1 MKGWRILAVTEAE
14 HQNAL
19 LSRPK
24 ALLIG
29 ASSGIGAALA
39 RRLASEGFDL
49 ALVAR
54 RMPELEAL
62 CGELSQT
69 HGIHALAYQH
79 DVLETSAVPGLLE
92 SIARDLR
99 GLDLFVYVSGVMFP
113 HDPESYDTE
122 NDLFTLRVN
131 TLGAIAWCNPVAQR
145 FARAGQ
151 GQIVGLGSIAGDRGR
166 RALPAYSA
174 SKAAL
179 ETYLEAL
186 RNRVSRYG
194 VTVTTIK
201 AGQVETDML
210 KNAAAIRGPVSP
222 DRAADLI
229 WRAIRRRKQ
238 VVYIPGR
245 WALIGWVVRNIPSF
259 VFRRLN
265 L

>member
-1 MKGWRILAVTEAE
+1 LTATEAD

-39 RRLASEGFDL
+39 RRLAAEGFDL

-62 CGELSQT
+62 CGELSQA
-69 HGIHALAYQH
+69 HGIRALAYAH
-79 DVLETSAVPGLLE
+79 DVQDTAAAPSLLE
-92 SIARDLR
+92 SIARDLE
-99 GLDLFVYVSGVMFP
+99 GLDLFVYVAGVMFP
-113 HDPESYDTE
+113 HDPDAYDTE
-122 NDLFTLRVN
+122 NDLLTLKVN
-131 TLGAIAWCNPVAQR
+131 TLGAIAWCNPVTLR
-145 FARAGQ
+145 FVRAGQ

-166 RALPAYSA
+166 RAIPAYSA

-186 RNRVSRYG
+186 RNRVTRSG

-201 AGQVETDML
+201 AGQVDTDML
-210 KNAAAIRGPVSP
+210 KNAAAVRGPVSAE
-222 DRAADLI
+222 RAADMI
-229 WRAIRRRKQ
+229 WRAIRLRKQ

-245 WALIGWVVRNIPSF
+245 WALIGWVVRHIPSF
-259 VFRRLN
+259 IFRRLN